1 MAKTKTKFD
10 LLESYNDFP
19 ILQPNKRPRINAE
32 KIKTCQEVYIIAKSL
47 EENKKLTDLS
57 IFGVQKG
64 LECITKNIIK
74 VSPQRNG
81 ELLILTSTKAAAG
94 SLIKAKTLGGLCA
107 IECVEHPFLNSSR
120 AKIYCPAIMN
130 LEENEITA
138 GLKDEGVIGTR
149 KIKKWKEGVLVNT
162 PLVILTFNTP
172 VIPDDIKVG
181 YLNIKTELYIPNP
194 LRCTTCQR
202 FGHGKKR
209 CAELKELP
217 KCGLCAEILT
227 PPDDIHEQCKK
238 TPKCVNC
245 GENHGSFSRDCIIYK
260 AEAEITKIKTVDR
273 VSYRTARQRYA
284 ELTRTQNQRTT
295 KEAASSSAENKTTV
309 SSDSISKI
317 TQKTEKSNNTFNKI
331 LTQTITKPNTPKNEP
346 NNTIPQQNKSNIN
359 DKLITPQTNIN
370 KPLIDQNIIEPVL
383 KNNINLNSIKNPF
396 EPDSKKRTAS
406 QLTRLSETERALYEN
421 YCPME

>member
-1 MAKTKTKFD
+1 MYD
-10 LLESYNDFP
+10 VS
-19 ILQPNKRPRINAE
+19 
-32 KIKTCQEVYIIAKSL
+32 KIW
-47 EENKKLTDLS
+47 
-57 IFGVQKG
+57 
-64 LECITKNIIK
+64 
-74 VSPQRNG
+74 P
-81 ELLILTSTKAAAG
+81 
-94 SLIKAKTLGGLCA
+94 
-107 IECVEHPFLNSSR
+107 
-120 AKIYCPAIMN
+120 
-130 LEENEITA
+130 
-138 GLKDEGVIGTR
+138 
-149 KIKKWKEGVLVNT
+149 W
-162 PLVILTFNTP
+162 
-172 VIPDDIKVG
+172 
-181 YLNIKTELYIPNP
+181 
-194 LRCTTCQR
+194 
-202 FGHGKKR
+202 KKR

-245 GENHGSFSRDCIIYK
+245 EENHGSFSRDCIIYK

-331 LTQTITKPNTPKNEP
+331 LTQTITKPNTSKNEP
-346 NNTIPQQNKSNIN
+346 NNTITQQNKSIIN
-359 DKLITPQTNIN
+359 DKPMTPQTNIN
-370 KPLIDQNIIEPVL
+370 KPLIEQKTNEPVL
-383 KNNINLNSIKNPF
+383 KNNANLNSKKNPF